1 MVRSLFLE
9 WWISKRY
16 LRPKG
21 KERFFSIITVLSFF
35 GISSGVTILIV
46 VMSVMNGLRSELFD
60 KIVGLNGHILI
71 HPSSE
76 KGIDNSSEIYELLSE
91 IEEVTNIIPML
102 ESQVL
107 AMGES
112 QSSGAL
118 LRGLSPKSLNSLNI
132 ISSNIIS
139 GDINNIQ
146 SGEAVIGS
154 RLASSLRLYPGDNI
168 TLLSPRGISSPFG
181 TIPRSLSFDV
191 KGVFEIGMT
200 DYDGSVVF
208 LNIEDARKFLNL
220 GEVYGVIEVML
231 SDADKS
237 LVVKDEIDLKLKKY
251 NVYSRDWRE
260 TNASL
265 AEAMMVEKNV
275 MLLVLSLILIIA
287 GINIASGLVMLIKD
301 KGREISILRAMGMS
315 KLKAS
320 RVFIISG
327 LKIGFSATFW
337 GVLAGVLISPYVEEI
352 RLTLSYIFQV
362 TFFNPEF
369 YFLSQ
374 LPSELKISDVTL
386 VSLMS
391 ILMSLLSTIYPSY
404 RAIARDPVEALRNE

>member
-1 MVRSLFLE
+1 LRFFFLE

-16 LRPKG
+16 LKPKG
-21 KERFFSIITVLSFF
+21 KERFFSIITLLSFF
-35 GISSGVTILIV
+35 GISSGVTILII

-60 KIVGLNGHILI
+60 KIIGLNGHTLI
-71 HPSSE
+71 YSTSDQ
-76 KGIDNSSEIYELLSE
+76 GIKNSDEIYKKLQE
-91 IEEVTNIIPML
+91 IPEVENIIPIL
-102 ESQVL
+102 EAQVL
-107 AMGES
+107 VMGED

-118 LRGLSPKSLNSLNI
+118 LRGVSPKTLNSLEI
-132 ISSNIIS
+132 ITSNILS
-139 GDINNIQ
+139 GDFENIKQ
-146 SGEAVIGS
+146 GEAVIGS
-154 RLASSLRLYPGDNI
+154 RLASSLGLYNGDNI
-168 TLLSPRGISSPFG
+168 TLLSPRGINSPFG

-191 KGVFEIGMT
+191 KGIFEIGMT

-208 LNIEDARKFLNL
+208 LNIDDARQILNL

-231 SDADKS
+231 SDAETS
-237 LVVKDEIDLKLKKY
+237 LLVKDKIDLKLDGY

-260 TNASL
+260 TNSSL

-315 KLKAS
+315 KFSAS
-320 RVFIISG
+320 RIFIISG
-327 LKIGFSATFW
+327 LKIGFFATFW
-337 GVLAGVLISPYVEEI
+337 GVLAGVLISPYIEEI
-352 RLTLSYIFQV
+352 RLIFSYIFQV

-369 YFLSQ
+369 YFLSK
-374 LPSELKISDVTL
+374 LPSELKYSDV
-386 VSLMS
+386 VMIGSISMIMS
-391 ILMSLLSTIYPSY
+391 FLSTIYPSY